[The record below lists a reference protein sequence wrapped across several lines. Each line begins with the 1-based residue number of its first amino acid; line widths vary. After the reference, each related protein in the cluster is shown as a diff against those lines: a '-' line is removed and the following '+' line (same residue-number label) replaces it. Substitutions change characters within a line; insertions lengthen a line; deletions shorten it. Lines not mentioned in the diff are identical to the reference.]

1 MKNLVRQ
8 GGSDRGNPGAM
19 LMLLAIAPLWSLPC
33 WTIEQPPLWQWRRI
47 GNTAS
52 KTRLSVLSTA
62 SCWEINSDGSY
73 KTETFTSLAMTAI
86 HTAMLASVLD
96 CHVTVACCICET
108 WGNWHSRVL
117 KASNYFFMAFW
128 ERETTLFLSKICFEN
143 NLFFWN
149 KFNIS
154 VESNKRWENL
164 KQYSS
169 EHALK
174 YLRYKSVFQRLNYSF
189 F

>member
-1 MKNLVRQ
+1 MKNLLRQ
-8 GGSDRGNPGAM
+8 GGSERGNPGAM

-62 SCWEINSDGSY
+62 SFWEINSDGSY

-117 KASNYFFMAFW
+117 KASNYFLW
-128 ERETTLFLSKICFEN
+128 PFE
-143 NLFFWN
+143 
-149 KFNIS
+149 S
-154 VESNKRWENL
+154 VKL
-164 KQYSS
+164 
-169 EHALK
+169 L
-174 YLRYKSVFQRLNYSF
+174 YSF
-189 F
+189 EKYVLKIIYFFGTSSIFQWNQTNAEKI